1 MCARRRLSAA
11 DACGA
16 ASSVP
21 VDGPKLNV
29 CGSRPAPLLSS
40 KPKASSAGRFWRC
53 VGLGCRKPLSTWT
66 LAPPMSPQALY
77 ALGHITYNEVDGQSH
92 HKIHN
97 LVQALTPMSLR
108 QERVCCKTTEVCTFE
123 GRMVTINNGYIRPS
137 TPAWRTYRRLL
148 ALLCGMII
156 N

>member
-21 VDGPKLNV
+21 VDEPKLDV

-40 KPKASSAGRFWRC
+40 TPKASSAGRFWRC
-53 VGLGCRKPLSTWT
+53 VGLECRKPLSTWT
-66 LAPPMSPQALY
+66 LAPPTSPQARY
-77 ALGHITYNEVDGQSH
+77 ALGHITYNEVEGQIS

-108 QERVCCKTTEVCTFE
+108 QESVCCKTTEVCTFE
-123 GRMVTINNGYIRPS
+123 GRMVTIDNDQLRPS
-137 TPAWRTYRRLL
+137 TFTWRTYRRPL
-148 ALLCGMII
+148 ALLYRLII
-156 N
+156 S